1 MIYLKL
7 DDEDLKVINEIKEL
21 TINDYEMIDDAIPVE
36 NLLCVIED
44 LLKILKGEF

>member
-7 DDEDLKVINEIKEL
+7 DEEDLKVINEIKAL
-21 TINDYEMIDDAIPVE
+21 TINDYEMVNENIPVE

-44 LLKILKGEF
+44 LLKILKGE

>member
-1 MIYLKL
+1 MIYMKL

-21 TINDYEMIDDAIPVE
+21 TINDYEMIDAAIPVE

-44 LLKILKGEF
+44 LLKILKGE